1 MEVLDEVPTAAASA
15 VDVRRRLVRIHF
27 DEIRA
32 SAAVFGLDQVAIC
45 KLTQPN
51 YAMVTILL
59 YMHIAIA
66 MKKNE

>member
-45 KLTQPN
+45 KRCAALERVLRTNALNFGGPK
-51 YAMVTILL
+51 L
-59 YMHIAIA
+59 
-66 MKKNE
+66 